1 MMPAM
6 TATAAPSIADAM
18 LDLITTR
25 LGPDA
30 RPRLRAI
37 HLPPVP
43 WNGSKDGEFA
53 AVELD
58 NGALGLSYVL
68 LDDTLAALAGVD
80 GSRLVGIDALTLA
93 RRWRDGQGAERTLG
107 FAAVNALSRWLMD
120 RDGER
125 PPDATDSIGGLQP
138 APGEHIGMVGFFP
151 PLVRAITEAGARL
164 TVLELRAD
172 LAGSHSGFTV
182 TLDPTALRDCSQV
195 LMTSTVLLNG
205 SLDGVLAQCRGAQRV
220 AMIGPGAGCLPLPLF
235 ERGVTALGGTWIDD
249 GQSFV
254 AALRQGQPWGRF
266 ARKALWQ
273 SGLSPAGSLAAAGA
287 DVPLRGT

>member
-6 TATAAPSIADAM
+6 TTTAAPSIAEAM

-25 LGPDA
+25 LGPTA
-30 RPRLRAI
+30 PPRLRAV

-58 NGALGLSYVL
+58 NGVLGLSYVL
-68 LDDTLAALAGVD
+68 LDDTLAALAGID
-80 GSRLVGIDALTLA
+80 GHKLVGGDALALA
-93 RRWRDGQGAERTLG
+93 RRWRDGHGAEHTLG

-125 PPDATDSIGGLQP
+125 APTATDSIGGLQP

-151 PLVRAITEAGARL
+151 PLVRSITEAGARL

-172 LAGSHSGFTV
+172 LAGAHPGFTV
-182 TLDPTALRDCSQV
+182 TLDPAALRGCSQV

-205 SLDGVLAQCRGAQRV
+205 SLDAVLAPCTRARRV
-220 AMIGPGAGCLPLPLF
+220 AMIGPGAGCLPQPLF
-235 ERGVTALGGTWIDD
+235 DRGITALGGTWIED
-249 GQSFV
+249 GPGFV

-266 ARKALWQ
+266 ARKVLWQ
-273 SGLSPAGSLAAAGA
+273 RPDPTA
-287 DVPLRGT
+287 